1 MFMIWGEARG
11 SITACWCEVLH
22 TSPGS
27 AAPAPPHLLEGVLK
41 ECLSGNTDLHVAG
54 QCIRLQARQRDTRFC
69 AGWHSSSPHPRLPTG
84 SGCPCTHPALRLSRP
99 RAAGALRPL
108 YSRGRG
114 SGTGGTS
121 SESSGHMLL
130 GSHPACSCKSSTSLG
145 SASLPALA
153 QAVCPQQP
161 HRLPGRRKISG
172 AQLAFIRT
180 ECEALNPLLSL
191 FAIKLT
197 NFPHSVSG
205 PQEGTS
211 CEQAAQVPAPSV
223 QPGCRARSTAQKCL
237 PRLESRA
244 RVLEGSGA
252 SVVVH
257 EVAHTLV
264 RVLHLP
270 ARRQRR
276 LLDHPAD
283 KEGVTGQAPQAS
295 LTLNCSPPNCR
306 PWGPPSICSSVP
318 CKRKDSWCG
327 ISERLRA
334 TQDRSPVWA
343 ALSATA
349 RTGHSYSFTLGGRG
363 HLSGDL
369 G

>member
-1 MFMIWGEARG
+1 MMMYRRRRRSYGFMFMIWGEARG

-54 QCIRLQARQRDTRFC
+54 QCIRLQARQRDTRLC
-69 AGWHSSSPHPRLPTG
+69 ASWHSSSPHPRLPTG
-84 SGCPCTHPALRLSRP
+84 SGCPCTHPALRLSSP

-121 SESSGHMLL
+121 SESSGRTPL

-191 FAIKLT
+191 CNKADQLPPLSIRTTRRHKL
-197 NFPHSVSG
+197 
-205 PQEGTS
+205 
-211 CEQAAQVPAPSV
+211 
-223 QPGCRARSTAQKCL
+223 
-237 PRLESRA
+237 
-244 RVLEGSGA
+244 
-252 SVVVH
+252 
-257 EVAHTLV
+257 
-264 RVLHLP
+264 
-270 ARRQRR
+270 
-276 LLDHPAD
+276 
-283 KEGVTGQAPQAS
+283 
-295 LTLNCSPPNCR
+295 
-306 PWGPPSICSSVP
+306 
-318 CKRKDSWCG
+318 
-327 ISERLRA
+327 
-334 TQDRSPVWA
+334 
-343 ALSATA
+343 
-349 RTGHSYSFTLGGRG
+349 RTGGSSPSSQCAARLQSEEHSPKMLTQTQIQGAGP
-363 HLSGDL
+363 
-369 G
+369 